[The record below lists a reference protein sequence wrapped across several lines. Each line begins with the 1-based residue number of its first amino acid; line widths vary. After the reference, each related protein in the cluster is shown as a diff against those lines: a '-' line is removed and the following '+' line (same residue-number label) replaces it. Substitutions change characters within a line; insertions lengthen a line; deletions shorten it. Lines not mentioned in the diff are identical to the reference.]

1 MKTFSLEGFARFTE
15 AIAVS
20 HNKVVSAGLAVG
32 AVAIRKKA
40 HEIFGDNA
48 KLASLAPSTQEE
60 RSRQGF
66 TPNDPLVRTGEL
78 RDSLEV
84 EAGLMMAGVGSP
96 DILMRY
102 HELGDTRGRY
112 PPRPVLTLATAE
124 AMPESTLSQ
133 ARRSSCLARLP
144 SSTEPG
150 GDLTFSPPG
159 KWPSSLDSAR
169 TWPQVCSA
177 SRRRRSSRTLNSCD
191 LRGSSTRLLLLRCD
205 TKNASRPRAPRNFAS
220 SR

>member
-124 AMPESTLSQ
+124 AMPEITAAIDDALALSLGEGEH
-133 ARRSSCLARLP
+133 AVAGAALVVPGAF
-144 SSTEPG
+144 TE
-150 GDLTFSPPG
+150 
-159 KWPSSLDSAR
+159 LD
-169 TWPQVCSA
+169 
-177 SRRRRSSRTLNSCD
+177 
-191 LRGSSTRLLLLRCD
+191 
-205 TKNASRPRAPRNFAS
+205 
-220 SR
+220 